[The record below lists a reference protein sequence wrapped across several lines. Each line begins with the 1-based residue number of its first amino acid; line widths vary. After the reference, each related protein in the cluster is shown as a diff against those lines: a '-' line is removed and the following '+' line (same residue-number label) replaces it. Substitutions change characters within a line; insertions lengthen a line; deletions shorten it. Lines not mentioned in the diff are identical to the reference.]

1 MRRRAGRGAVLAA
14 LILASAGWRVGA
26 QGTAPVP
33 PTDLVYRDVDRL
45 ADLGLLDSVVLGQRP
60 YSRREL
66 ARIAA
71 IASRRFASGAP
82 LPADVAGI
90 VARLVARFGG
100 DSARAAAGAPTV
112 ALLDGASVEAAS
124 TDAVRR
130 GFSAPIPDK
139 IEATIDPLATPR
151 RLGSPAPTGQ
161 TVGLELAQRS
171 EPTSW
176 LALHAR
182 ERLDLDR
189 RNGSFDR
196 AHDELLL
203 AGVRA
208 RFGNVAVSAGREQF
222 AWATTSDEGLFI
234 ASDAPALDQVSVAG
248 DRPFLLPG
256 FLHAVGPT
264 QATLIVADLG
274 PSGTRSHSKL
284 LAYKVSVQPTPTVEL
299 GASFLN
305 HFGGRGGR
313 ASSFGNRLIDF
324 LPFIDIFRSHNYT
337 DTTRTLDVESD
348 KLLGLDGRWRVA
360 ALGGLVLSGEMLIDD
375 FDVRRLPTM
384 FGWDGS
390 QTVAAAVPS
399 VGGTPLSL
407 HFAATHMGVR
417 TYAHATLTNGIATRG
432 QLLGDELGPDA
443 KSFDIA
449 LGWHGDGRMQLRV
462 DGRTALYSFSDYTV
476 VEQGGTLHLHRKG
489 TVVNELR
496 DRVLGTMELQA
507 APTAA
512 VVLRAGAERIR
523 NADFT
528 AARRHSY
535 VVDLS
540 FHLAR

>member
-1 MRRRAGRGAVLAA
+1 MRRAARRGAILAA

-26 QGTAPVP
+26 QGTAPVA

-45 ADLGLLDSVVLGQRP
+45 ADLGLLDSVVVGQRP

-66 ARIAA
+66 ARIAGVV
-71 IASRRFASGAP
+71 SRRSASDAT
-82 LPADVAGI
+82 LPADVAEI
-90 VARLVARFGG
+90 VARLVSRFGG
-100 DSARAAAGAPTV
+100 DSGRAGTGAPTV
-112 ALLDGASVEAAS
+112 SLLDGASLAVSS

-130 GFSAPIPDK
+130 GFSSPIPDR
-139 IEATIDPLATPR
+139 IEATIDPLAIPR

-161 TVGLELAQRS
+161 TLGLELAQRI

-256 FLHAVGPT
+256 FLRGAGPT

-274 PSGTRSHSKL
+274 PSEARSHSKL
-284 LAYKVSVQPTPTVEL
+284 LAYKLSVQPTPALEL

-305 HFGGRGGR
+305 HFGGQGGR

-337 DTTRTLDVESD
+337 DSSRTLDVESD
-348 KLLGLDGRWRVA
+348 KLLGLDARWRVD
-360 ALGGLVLSGEMLIDD
+360 ALGGLVLSGEVLIDD
-375 FDVRRLPTM
+375 FDVHRLPTM

-390 QTVAAAVPS
+390 QTAAVALPS
-399 VGGTPLSL
+399 VAGTPLSL
-407 HFAATHMGVR
+407 RVAATHMGVR
-417 TYAHATLTNGIATRG
+417 TYAHATLTNGITTRG

-443 KSFDIA
+443 KAFDVG
-449 LGWHGDGRMQLRV
+449 LGWHGADRLQLRL
-462 DGRTALYSFSDYTV
+462 DGRTELYSWSDYRV
-476 VEQGGTLHLHRKG
+476 LERAGTLDLHRLG
-489 TVVNELR
+489 RVTNELR
-496 DRVLGTMELQA
+496 DRLMGTMALQA
-507 APTAA
+507 APAVA

-540 FHLAR
+540 LRLAR